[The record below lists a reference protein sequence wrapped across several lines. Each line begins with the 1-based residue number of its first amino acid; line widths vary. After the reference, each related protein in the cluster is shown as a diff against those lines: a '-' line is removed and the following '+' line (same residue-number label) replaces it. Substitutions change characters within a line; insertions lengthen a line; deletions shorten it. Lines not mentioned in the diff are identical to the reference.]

1 MKKIYLA
8 SGSPRR
14 KELLQ
19 SIGLDFEIV
28 SNDFEE
34 IFNIEDNPVDIVKNL
49 SLGKAKNASNKLEK
63 GIVIGADTLVFFNEK
78 ILGKPKDKKEAIN
91 MLRSLSNQIVEVYTG
106 VALVDSESNN
116 FLLDYGVSKLKIK
129 NLTENEILNYVATE
143 EPLDKAGSFGP
154 QNKGALIIEKI
165 EGDYS
170 NILGLPLLKLS
181 EMLKKFGVNCL

>member
-14 KELLQ
+14 KELLE
-19 SIGLDFEIV
+19 SINLDFEII

-34 IFNIEDNPVDIVKNL
+34 IFNAEDSPVDTVKNL
-49 SLGKAKNASNKLEK
+49 SLGKAENAANKLEE
-63 GIVIGADTLVFFNEK
+63 GIVIGADTLVFFNGK

-91 MLRSLSNQIVEVYTG
+91 TLKTLSGQELEVYTG
-106 VALVDSESNN
+106 VALVDLESNN
-116 FLLDYGVSKLKIK
+116 FLVDYGVSKLKIK
-129 NLTENEILNYVATE
+129 DLTENEILNYVATE